1 MQANNIFS
9 IESQELGEE
18 VVVHNFFDI
27 KIMSAYNKVSLDI
40 QDALK
45 KYNIVR
51 IYEDYSD
58 DTTFQ
63 NGTKPVWIKWNL
75 NVKGY
80 RNGINDYLSS
90 ISKQNRNIVRK
101 SIRHIN
107 ENKELSVVIVD
118 SSLEYYR
125 QFKTLYFRMLSKK
138 KYGLDF
144 YSQEKTL
151 MLYRN
156 IRYLF
161 IKFGEQIVAGAVFQ
175 CFEDVIRLC
184 YLVSNQDL
192 NQKYNIDI
200 TKYIYYKLIELGIER
215 NCSNISL
222 GYDYSTF
229 GIGISTGLSDIKY
242 RMGFR
247 PCTPNSIDT
256 DERIEI
262 MKEYFSSIDFEA
274 IYSFEYND
282 SYKNLK
288 LKVFINNSLDIKNKN
303 HLINKISSIYTDIKK
318 EIVFHD

>member
-151 MLYRN
+151 MLYHN

-184 YLVSNQDL
+184 YLVPNQDL